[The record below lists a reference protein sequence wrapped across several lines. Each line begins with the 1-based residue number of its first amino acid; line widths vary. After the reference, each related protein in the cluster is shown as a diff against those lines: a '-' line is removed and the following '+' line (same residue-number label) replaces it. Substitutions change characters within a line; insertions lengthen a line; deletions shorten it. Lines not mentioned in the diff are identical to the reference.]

1 MKLFFSHDSNNKSL
15 VQNLIDI
22 IDNFKPCDYDKF
34 FSSEPKTGI
43 NVGNDIIE

>member
-22 IDNFKPCDYDKF
+22 IDNLKPCDYDKF

>member
-22 IDNFKPCDYDKF
+22 IDNLKTRAYDKF
-34 FSSEPKTGI
+34 F
-43 NVGNDIIE
+43 DI